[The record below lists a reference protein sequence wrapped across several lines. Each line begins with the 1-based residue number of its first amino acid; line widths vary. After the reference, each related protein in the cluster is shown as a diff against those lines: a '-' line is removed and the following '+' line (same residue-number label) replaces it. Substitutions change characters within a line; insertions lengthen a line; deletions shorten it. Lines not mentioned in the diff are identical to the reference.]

1 MDDVNSQGSDITPDP
16 NPSSDNELQYD
27 TLILFKNHVNSLEKF
42 NRDVVTY
49 KHELATKLFVNCLKM
64 VMKDETC
71 SPPQQDPLQ
80 IISTWAAW
88 TEVRPLTFTDR
99 TTLSPEEAKLKD
111 AVYYR

>member
-1 MDDVNSQGSDITPDP
+1 MDGVNSQGSDITPDP

-27 TLILFKNHVNSLEKF
+27 TLIPFKNHVNGLAKF

-49 KHELATKLFVNCLKM
+49 NEPATKIFVNCLKM

-80 IISTWAAW
+80 IIST
-88 TEVRPLTFTDR
+88 
-99 TTLSPEEAKLKD
+99 
-111 AVYYR
+111 